1 MTVISGPEITR
12 YVEQVRAALADLPPA
27 VRDELLEDLPE
38 HLAEIAAEGEGPL
51 ADRLGSPAAYA
62 AELRAAAN
70 VPVKG
75 PAPNLDDR
83 IAGVVRRTRGQIKA
97 ADTRLG
103 PLIGYSQVSDF
114 LRLLRP
120 AWWVLRGYLA
130 AMLVAFFVNGGS
142 LSLVPIVDS
151 TIFGTLFL
159 IVAFVVGSIWL
170 GRRGSDRLGR
180 WQRRGLHAAGI
191 VVAVFGFVAFVDSD
205 PPPTYYQPTYSD
217 PYSEVRDV
225 YVYDEQGRL
234 IQNARLL
241 DQDGR
246 PIRLGHAWCE
256 EAMRAEIEG
265 SPKRTYPYCPEGAPI
280 KPFSTVPEA
289 PSVPPTPTPVPSE
302 AAPTD
307 PAPTGPDPSPTAT
320 ADPSPATPDVPEPT
334 ATG

>member
-1 MTVISGPEITR
+1 MTVTSGPEITR
-12 YVEQVRAALADLPPA
+12 YVQQVRAALADLPPA

-51 ADRLGSPAAYA
+51 VDRLGPPAAYA
-62 AELRAAAN
+62 AELRAAADI
-70 VPVKG
+70 PVKP

-83 IAGVVRRTRGQIKA
+83 IAGAVRRGRTQLKA

-103 PLIGYSQVSDF
+103 PLIGYPMVSDF

-130 AMLVAFFVNGGS
+130 AMVVGFFVNGNG
-142 LSLVPIVDS
+142 LTLVPRVDG

-170 GRRGSDRLGR
+170 GRRGADRLGR
-180 WQRRGLHAAGI
+180 WQRRGLHAVGV
-191 VVAVFGFVAFVDSD
+191 VVAVFGFVALVDSD
-205 PPPTYYQPTYSD
+205 PSPTYYTPTYSD

-246 PIRLGHAWCE
+246 PIRLGQPWCE
-256 EAMRAEIEG
+256 EAIRAQNEG
-265 SPKRTYPYCPEGAPI
+265 SLKWTYPYCPEGAPI
-280 KPFSTVPEA
+280 KPFATEVPA
-289 PSVPPTPTPVPSE
+289 PSLPPIPSPSE

-307 PAPTGPDPSPTAT
+307 AAPTGPGPSPTAT
-320 ADPSPATPDVPEPT
+320 VEPTPSTSGVPEPT
-334 ATG
+334 STG